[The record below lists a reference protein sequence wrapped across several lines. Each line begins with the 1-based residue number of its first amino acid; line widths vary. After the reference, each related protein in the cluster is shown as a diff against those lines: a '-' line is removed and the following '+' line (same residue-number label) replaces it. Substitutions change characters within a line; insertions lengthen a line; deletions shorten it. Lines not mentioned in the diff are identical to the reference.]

1 MCKCNVLSTDC
12 NISAYMTKSV
22 SHKVFL
28 IAIIIGL
35 LDISDDLYDYIF

>member
-28 IAIIIGL
+28 IAIIGL
-35 LDISDDLYDYIF
+35 LNISHDLYD